1 MSFATEDLKATT
13 RLFLLDEAKAQLEYD
28 ARRYKLDVIDD
39 SVYAGRKPT
48 ASELA
53 AQQARFAEFEAGFA
67 ENEAECA
74 AEAKAVLLR
83 KMASLATH
91 HVARARVKLGTMLF
105 QTDAA
110 QRKQYRALLAEHSGS
125 EAAMLFVYLML
136 RSEIEWSLD
145 YDEPMAGSEARF
157 ADEVA
162 EATGSYDGTVA
173 YKALDRCARRYQVR
187 IPSRRGELVVA
198 SFDTWTEAVKD
209 AEFRQVN
216 GEDVRAVDA
225 MLDSRKPRKRAA

>member
-1 MSFATEDLKATT
+1 MSFETEDLAATT
-13 RLFLLDEAKAQLEYD
+13 RLFLLDEAKALLEFD
-28 ARRYKLDVIDD
+28 PKRYRLDVVDD
-39 SVYAGRKPT
+39 SVYANRKPT
-48 ASELA
+48 ALEVE

-91 HVARARVKLGTMLF
+91 HLARATVKLGSMLF

-110 QRKQYRALLAEHSGS
+110 SRKSYRALLAEHGRSDT
-125 EAAMLFVYLML
+125 ALLFVYMML
-136 RSEIEWSLD
+136 KSEIEWSLD
-145 YDEPMAGSEARF
+145 YEAPTAGSEARF

-187 IPSRRGELVVA
+187 AGGARGDTIVA
-198 SFDTWTEAVKD
+198 SFDTWEEALAD
-209 AEFRQVN
+209 QQFR
-216 GEDVRAVDA
+216 EATHELCYAVDSLA
-225 MLDSRKPRKRAA
+225 DSRKRKRAA